1 MAHRIDNKGR
11 RDDIYFD
18 RKIDEVLPSH
28 VIESYPNLT
37 NFIRNYYQFL
47 DSDGAQSFEKDIHD
61 ILSLRDVSE
70 SPDKY
75 LDNLAYELGSQLE
88 NTGKFDDDR
97 FSLKRLAYLYREKG
111 TKKGVEEFFKLFF
124 QTDVEVIYP
133 KKDIFIVGEDE
144 IGPDYEHFIQDY
156 KLYQNYSI
164 LLKVGLSLSQYDFL
178 YRKFMH
184 PAGWYFQGET
194 SFSGQAT
201 LTPGVDFIIPDSG
214 FASYIT
220 EIEVPQFFMSRYTNL
235 VSNSD
240 GVIIQEMG
248 GYHHSAHDS
257 GHMRAIRIEDYLNVP
272 AYRLNPFYTTETWG
286 TPNSFTFDDSAL
298 SSFTYDGKHARSVY
312 EGKTTSNYVV
322 VNATHYSD
330 SNLGYLD
337 SNAYVYGQR
346 FGPGPY
352 GGYSYGFDML
362 GSTRKRLYWGS
373 GVFSPAIPSL
383 GPRIHGIDIQTDW
396 TQYDFDSSAWVNP
409 EHLVGKDMSSYG
421 NMSAN
426 IPGALIRGAWL
437 RENYPSNVEAG
448 VEEFYYRVDSD
459 AYYYYDSTPGP
470 NGGAALSAGDLR
482 PTVGIGFAVSRMR
495 WIGKDSVGPD
505 FSMDSLGSG
514 YYGYNNDSVPLE
526 TFDNDM
532 FTRYDPWYHNRDSSL

>member
-11 RDDIYFD
+11 REDIYFD
-18 RKIDEVLPSH
+18 RKIDEILPEH
-28 VIESYPNLT
+28 IVENYPNLT
-37 NFIRNYYQFL
+37 KFIETYYQFL
-47 DSDGAQSFEKDIHD
+47 DSDGTQAFQEDIHN
-61 ILSLRDVSE
+61 ILSFRDISE
-70 SPDKY
+70 SPAKF
-75 LDNLAYELGSQLE
+75 LNNLAYELGSQLE

-156 KLYQNYSI
+156 KLYQNYSL
-164 LLKVGLSLSQYDFL
+164 LLKVGLSLSQYEFL
-178 YRKFMH
+178 YKKFMH

-194 SFSGQAT
+194 SFTSRASLAIGT
-201 LTPGVDFIIPDSG
+201 SEIIPDSG

-220 EIEVPQFFMSRYTNL
+220 EVEIPQYHMSRYTSL
-235 VSNSD
+235 VPNAD

-248 GYHHSAHDS
+248 GYHYSAHDS
-257 GHMRAIRIEDYLNVP
+257 GHMRTIRIEDYLNVP
-272 AYRLNPFYTTETWG
+272 AWRLNPFYTTATWG

-298 SSFTYDGKHARSVY
+298 SNFRYDGKHARSVY

-330 SNLGYLD
+330 SNHGYLD
-337 SNAYVYGQR
+337 SNAYV
-346 FGPGPY
+346 FGLPFGGGPY
-352 GGYSYGFDML
+352 TGSSYGFNGPFS
-362 GSTRKRLYWGS
+362 GSKKQLLWGAGPFPS
-373 GVFSPAIPSL
+373 IPAL
-383 GPRIHGIDIQTDW
+383 GPKITGVYIETDW
-396 TQYDFDSSAWVNP
+396 TQPDFDSSAWVNP
-409 EHLVGKDMSSYG
+409 EHYVGKSMSSASDI
-421 NMSAN
+421 SAN
-426 IPGALIRGAWL
+426 IPGGLIRGAWL
-437 RENYPSNVEAG
+437 AENYPNNVDSG
-448 VEEFYYRVDSD
+448 VENFYYRLDSD
-459 AYYYYDSTPGP
+459 AYYYFDSTPGP
-470 NGGAALSAGDLR
+470 NGGAALTAGTLR
-482 PTVGIGFAVSRMR
+482 PTPSMGFAVSRMR

-514 YYGYNNDSVPLE
+514 YYGYNYDSVPLE

-532 FTRYDPWYHNRDSSL
+532 FTRYNPWYHNIDSSL

>member
-11 RDDIYFD
+11 REDIYFD
-18 RKIDEVLPSH
+18 RKIDEVLPTH
-28 VIESYPNLT
+28 VIENYPNLT
-37 NFIRNYYQFL
+37 SFIRNYYQFL

-61 ILSLRDVSE
+61 ILSLRDISE
-70 SPDKY
+70 SPAKF
-75 LDNLAYELGSQLE
+75 LNNLAYELGSQLE
-88 NTGKFDDDR
+88 NTGKFDDER

-144 IGPDYEHFIQDY
+144 IGPDFENFIQDY

-201 LTPGVDFIIPDSG
+201 LIPGVDFIIPDSG

-220 EIEVPQFFMSRYTNL
+220 EVEVPQFFMSRYTSL
-235 VSNSD
+235 VPNSD

-257 GHMRAIRIEDYLNVP
+257 GHMRTIRIEDYLNVP

-298 SSFTYDGKHARSVY
+298 SNFRYDGKHARSAY
-312 EGKTTSNYVV
+312 EGATTSNY
-322 VNATHYSD
+322 AIE
-330 SNLGYLD
+330 
-337 SNAYVYGQR
+337 
-346 FGPGPY
+346 
-352 GGYSYGFDML
+352 
-362 GSTRKRLYWGS
+362 GSTETNEYIWSTPFGGDSWDGQSVGFNNISTSNRKQLTWYS
-373 GVFSPAIPSL
+373 GPFGGKPSDI
-383 GPRIHGIDIQTDW
+383 GPHINGIWIATDP
-396 TQYDFDSSAWVNP
+396 TDPFFDSAAFVNP
-409 EHLVGKDMSSYG
+409 THGHGKTFGSYSS
-421 NMSAN
+421 NSLN
-426 IPGALIRGAWL
+426 IPGYLIRGSWL
-437 RENYPSNVEAG
+437 AENYPNNVDSG
-448 VEEFYYRVDSD
+448 VEQFYYRIDSD
-459 AYYYYDSTPGP
+459 AYYYYDSEPGFSG
-470 NGGAALSAGDLR
+470 GGAAPAGSAR
-482 PTVGIGFAVSRMR
+482 PMVGMGFAVSRMR